1 MNGKPVRKLVI
12 AGGGTAGW
20 TVAAALV
27 KNLGPLMEIVLV
39 ESDAIGTVGVGESTI
54 PTARRFH
61 ELLGIDEREFVRA
74 TQASFKLGIS
84 FEGWMRDGERYFHS
98 FGTVGRSTWMAD
110 FQHMWLEARE
120 MGVAGP
126 LEDYS
131 LETQAALAG
140 KFQTGSGEGPPL
152 NYAYHLDATA
162 YGQYLRGFA
171 EPLGVSR
178 IEGKIGE
185 VRLDAE
191 SGFIASLVL
200 DTGEI
205 VEGDLFIDCTGF
217 RALLIEGALE
227 TGYEDWTHWLSTDRA
242 LAVQTEAV
250 GPARPYT
257 RAMAHRAGWQW
268 QIPLQHRVGNGLVY
282 SSSHLSDDEAAALLR
297 SRIKG
302 KTLTE
307 PRLIPY
313 VSGTRR
319 ASWNRNCVAIGLSS
333 GFVEPLESTSIH
345 LIMIAVTRLLQLFP
359 FGGVNDALTA
369 RYNDLSRTELEG
381 IRDFIILH
389 YHLNQRK
396 GEPFWD
402 DCRNMEIP
410 NSLADRIALFRES
423 ATAFQ
428 ANDELFRIDSWVQV
442 MLGQGLEP
450 LSHHALGQMIGSK
463 RLGES
468 LSSLAA
474 NFCQQADR
482 LPQHQAFLDTYSPQ
496 AKPIPMMA
504 PNGRSTSPPA
514 DS

>member
-1 MNGKPVRKLVI
+1 MNGRPVRKLVI

-27 KNLGPLMEIVLV
+27 KNLGPLVEIVLI

-84 FEGWMRDGERYFHS
+84 FENWTREGERYFHS

-110 FQHMWLEARE
+110 FQHMWLEARA

-140 KFQTGSGEGPPL
+140 KFQAGGSGSADGPPL
-152 NYAYHLDATA
+152 NYAYHLDAAA
-162 YGQYLRGFA
+162 YGRYLRGFA
-171 EPLGVSR
+171 ETLGVTR
-178 IEGKIGE
+178 IEGRIGE
-185 VRLDAE
+185 VRLDPE
-191 SGFIASLVL
+191 SGFIASLSL
-200 DTGEI
+200 DSGAVI
-205 VEGDLFIDCTGF
+205 EGDLFIDCTGF
-217 RALLIEGALE
+217 RALLIEGALN

-257 RAMAHRAGWQW
+257 RAMAYRAGWQW
-268 QIPLQHRVGNGLVY
+268 QIPLQHRTGNGLVY
-282 SSSHLSDDEAAALLR
+282 SSGHLSDDEAVALLK
-297 SRIKG
+297 SRIEG
-302 KTLTE
+302 DMLTE
-307 PRLIPY
+307 PRVIRY

-319 ASWNRNCVAIGLSS
+319 ASWSRNCVAIGLSS

-359 FGGVNDALTA
+359 FNGVSDALAA
-369 RYNDLSRTELEG
+369 RYNDLSRIELEG

-389 YHLNQRK
+389 YHLNQRT

-402 DCRNMEIP
+402 ACRNMEIP
-410 NSLADRIALFRES
+410 HSLLGRIALFRES

-428 ANDELFRIDSWVQV
+428 ASDELFRVDSWVQV
-442 MLGQGLEP
+442 MLGQGIEP
-450 LSHHALGQMIGSK
+450 QGHHALGRMIGAE
-463 RLGES
+463 RLGGS
-468 LSSLAA
+468 LASLAA
-474 NFCQQADR
+474 NIRQQAGR
-482 LPQHQAFLDTYSPQ
+482 LPQHQAFLDAYGAS
-496 AKPIPMMA
+496 ARLA
-504 PNGRSTSPPA
+504 G
-514 DS
+514 